1 MIEVSVVVPT
11 CSRPAL
17 LARCLDALLL
27 QDLAPDDYEIIIVDD
42 AYCEETKRLVEERAR
57 CASQRGYQVSYLP
70 GLCACRP
77 HGPASARN
85 LGWRAAR
92 GAIIAFTDDDCI
104 PSSHWLSAGIAAMID
119 GIDGVAGRLIMPLPE
134 HPTDYEYNA
143 ATLAG
148 CEFVTANC
156 FYRKELLERVGGFD
170 ERFTAAWREDSD
182 LNFRML
188 DAGARFTNAP
198 EAIVVHPVRPAFW
211 GVSIFQQRKSMFN
224 ALLYKKHPVQYRQK
238 IQASPPWH
246 YYSIVGALLL
256 ALMGLMRRSKLL
268 AWLGLA
274 LWTYQSGRFCQQRL
288 THTSHAPKHIA
299 EMIITSMLLP
309 PLAIFWRLRG
319 AIKFRV
325 WFL

>member
-1 MIEVSVVVPT
+1 
-11 CSRPAL
+11 
-17 LARCLDALLL
+17 
-27 QDLAPDDYEIIIVDD
+27 
-42 AYCEETKRLVEERAR
+42 
-57 CASQRGYQVSYLP
+57 
-70 GLCACRP
+70 
-77 HGPASARN
+77 
-85 LGWRAAR
+85 
-92 GAIIAFTDDDCI
+92 
-104 PSSHWLSAGIAAMID
+104 MID